1 MGDKEI
7 GVAQL
12 RTNIRLNNRL
22 RLEFH
27 ASLSR
32 LLREHGLR
40 VSDSGLSELTLATP
54 RELMGLAG
62 TDVATRLTSMSGE
75 GAPGNGPTG
84 GEGVPDRPPKVPK
97 RGRPTVRPRGARKSR
112 FRRPKVEVGDSQGP
126 NALLLIRG
134 RLWAHP
140 CLRQVR

>member
-84 GEGVPDRPPKVPK
+84 GEGVPDRPPEGTEERPPDRPPEGREEVPV
-97 RGRPTVRPRGARKSR
+97 PPPES
-112 FRRPKVEVGDSQGP
+112 
-126 NALLLIRG
+126 
-134 RLWAHP
+134 
-140 CLRQVR
+140 